1 MTNVEKLK
9 TYFLFEESVLV
20 SLETQNLVDVVL
32 AIRVYEENLTV
43 HFSGDL
49 EAVAPG
55 GLLSIVCQN
64 VARFELNR
72 LRHGRP
78 DLLLVK
84 VPAPEVEGAEDG
96 PRTIFGFHFR
106 DDSEWLQELG
116 SAREHFHHLV
126 IDTVDARLSILFA
139 ELVLPHLP

>member
-9 TYFLFEESVLV
+9 NDFLFEESVLV
-20 SLETQNLVDVVL
+20 SVETQNLVDVAL
-32 AIRVYEENLTV
+32 EIRVYEENLTV
-43 HFSGDL
+43 QFSGEL

-55 GLLSIVCQN
+55 GFLSIVCRN

-84 VPAPEVEGAEDG
+84 VPVPDVEGAEDG

-106 DDSEWLQELG
+106 DDSEWLRELG
-116 SAREHFHHLV
+116 PAREHFHHLV
-126 IDTVDARLSILFA
+126 IDTVDARLSILFE
-139 ELVLPHLP
+139 ELVLPLWP